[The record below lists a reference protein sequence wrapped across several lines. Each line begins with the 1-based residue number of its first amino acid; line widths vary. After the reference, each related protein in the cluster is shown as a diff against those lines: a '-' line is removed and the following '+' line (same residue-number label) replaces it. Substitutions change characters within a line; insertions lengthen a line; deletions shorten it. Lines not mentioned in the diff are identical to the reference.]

1 METED
6 EKIIKKLFKKEEV
19 KKEAEAYNSLSF
31 FYRSVFQV
39 VFTDLQILRSASR
52 LCRS

>member
-6 EKIIKKLFKKEEV
+6 DKIIKKLSKKE
-19 KKEAEAYNSLSF
+19 EAEAYNSLSF

-52 LCRS
+52 ICRP